1 LLIFRLLESLDDKRR
16 KTEDDLKEIVEALD
30 SIVREKTDLNKLK
43 LEVESFYV
51 FDADLVK
58 TEEEL
63 RQLRNR
69 VESRSRH
76 AKDLSSTLKDKYNK
90 AQQLVP
96 SDVAQELNQLE
107 LLTEAIASAMDE
119 KDREFKK
126 ARTIR
131 TDYLNDVED
140 VQSWIKDAELKVQDR
155 SVEPQLLQEHL
166 QQIQA
171 EIGTITDRLE
181 KLIKNGK
188 VIIEKTKDDEERELI
203 RSTMNDLADQ
213 LQQVRS
219 WLEEKRQ
226 QVGETLD
233 AWQRFLTLYQTVM
246 AWVQE
251 KRVFLKD
258 PLYITTL
265 TEARQRLH
273 DYSVSIVREL
283 LELLIDWFCRE
294 ECCEELQ
301 SREQESE
308 RDGEGTGTHRK
319 RDQRGRP
326 PGQDGGS
333 RRSQNGSRRF
343 DPGTQRPL
351 AGDVRRVGTVRE
363 EDEGRP
369 RLDREKHDRAG
380 VAAEQEETV
389 EGPARPVREDAL
401 RHPDPKDQDL
411 AVCGETPGETAR
423 PVRR

>member
-1 LLIFRLLESLDDKRR
+1 MQPLPSEIFLSLVRSASKWSRISCESRCMRKEAPRRLELDGWIVPPLGYFLCLVPHLTHVISSPPEYCSPGVPHEGESRDSVFGWCWLLESLDDKRR

-58 TEEEL
+58 TEQVL

-166 QQIQA
+166 QQIQS
-171 EIGTITDRLE
+171 EIG
-181 KLIKNGK
+181 
-188 VIIEKTKDDEERELI
+188 
-203 RSTMNDLADQ
+203 
-213 LQQVRS
+213 
-219 WLEEKRQ
+219 
-226 QVGETLD
+226 
-233 AWQRFLTLYQTVM
+233 
-246 AWVQE
+246 
-251 KRVFLKD
+251 
-258 PLYITTL
+258 
-265 TEARQRLH
+265 
-273 DYSVSIVREL
+273 
-283 LELLIDWFCRE
+283 
-294 ECCEELQ
+294 
-301 SREQESE
+301 
-308 RDGEGTGTHRK
+308 
-319 RDQRGRP
+319 
-326 PGQDGGS
+326 
-333 RRSQNGSRRF
+333 RR
-343 DPGTQRPL
+343 
-351 AGDVRRVGTVRE
+351 
-363 EDEGRP
+363 
-369 RLDREKHDRAG
+369 
-380 VAAEQEETV
+380 
-389 EGPARPVREDAL
+389 
-401 RHPDPKDQDL
+401 
-411 AVCGETPGETAR
+411 
-423 PVRR
+423 